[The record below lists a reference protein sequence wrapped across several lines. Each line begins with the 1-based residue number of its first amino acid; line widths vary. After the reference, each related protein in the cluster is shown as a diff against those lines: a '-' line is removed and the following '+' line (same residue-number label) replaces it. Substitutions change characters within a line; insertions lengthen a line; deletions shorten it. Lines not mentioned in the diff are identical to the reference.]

1 MAVEVAIRGL
11 RSGYGPLEVLHGVDL
26 DIPGGLVTGLLGPN
40 GAGKTT
46 FLRTLAGHLQSRAG
60 RVWWQG
66 DDIERWS
73 PEQRAERGLVFVPAD
88 NAVFPSLSVRD
99 NLDIFSQGAPLDAA
113 FAAFPVLESRLQQRA
128 GTLSGGEQ
136 RMLAMSRALLVRP
149 ALLLADEP
157 SLGLSATLTAQI
169 YDVIASVAATGVTVV
184 VADQYVERIQAM
196 AAVIYRLEHGEVAF
210 AGEPSEL
217 ATGAAA
223 SS

>member
-1 MAVEVAIRGL
+1 MAVEVAVRGL
-11 RSGYGPLEVLHGVDL
+11 RSGYGPLEVLHSVDL

-60 RVWWQG
+60 HVWWQG
-66 DDIERWS
+66 EYIERWA
-73 PEQRAERGLVFVPAD
+73 PERRADQGLVFVPAD

-99 NLDIFSQGAPLDAA
+99 NLDIFAKGGPPDAA

-157 SLGLSATLTAQI
+157 SLGLSANLTAQI
-169 YDVIASVAATGVTVV
+169 YDVIARVAATGVTVV

-196 AAVIYRLEHGEVAF
+196 AAVVYRLEHGEVAF

-217 ATGAAA
+217 EPV
-223 SS
+223 

>member
-1 MAVEVAIRGL
+1 MTLELSLRGV
-11 RSGYGPLEVLHGVDL
+11 RAGYGTLEVLHGVDL
-26 DIPGGLVTGLLGPN
+26 DVPGGLVTGLLGPN

-46 FLRTLAGHLQSRAG
+46 LLRTLAGHLQSRAG
-60 RVWWQG
+60 RVWWRG
-66 DDIERWS
+66 EYVERWS
-73 PEQRAERGLVFVPAD
+73 PEQRATRGLVFIPAD

-99 NLDIFSQGAPLDAA
+99 NLDIFSQGGPIHPA

-169 YDVIASVAATGVTVV
+169 YDVIASVAAAGVTVV
-184 VADQYVERIQAM
+184 VADQYVERISAM
-196 AAVIYRLEHGEVAF
+196 AAVVYRLEHGEVAF
-210 AGEPSEL
+210 AGEASEIPVV
-217 ATGAAA
+217 
-223 SS
+223 S